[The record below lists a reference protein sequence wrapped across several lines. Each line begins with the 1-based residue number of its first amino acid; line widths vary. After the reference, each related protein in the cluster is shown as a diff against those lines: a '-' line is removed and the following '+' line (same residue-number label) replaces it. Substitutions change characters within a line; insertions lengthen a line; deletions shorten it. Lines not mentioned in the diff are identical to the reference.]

1 MQALGRGGAHWW
13 MALLILLFAYGG
25 ASAQNKVEGS
35 PLQIITDSGCYEFDV
50 ELALTPAERQVG
62 LMNRQHLDD
71 RAGMLFR
78 FDQVRLVTMWM
89 RNTLIP
95 LDMIFV
101 RSDGVIAHIHQ
112 NARPLDESVISS
124 REPVAYVLE
133 INGGK
138 AAELGVKPGHRIAHP
153 LIPQ

>member
-1 MQALGRGGAHWW
+1 MQVFGRRAAHCWLALFLVFLAAGS
-13 MALLILLFAYGG
+13 AL
-25 ASAQNKVEGS
+25 AQAQQERS
-35 PLQIITDSGCYEFDV
+35 PLQIITGSGCYAFDV
-50 ELALTPAERQVG
+50 ELALTPAQRQVG

-78 FDQVRLVTMWM
+78 FDQVRPVTMWM

-95 LDMIFV
+95 LDMIFI

-112 NARPLDESVISS
+112 NARPLDESIISS

-133 INGGK
+133 VNGGK
-138 AAELGVKPGHRIAHP
+138 TAELGVKPGHRVSHP
-153 LIPQ
+153 IIGQ

>member
-1 MQALGRGGAHWW
+1 MQVFGRRAAHCWLALFIVFLA
-13 MALLILLFAYGG
+13 ASSAFA
-25 ASAQNKVEGS
+25 QTREDGS
-35 PLQIITDSGCYEFDV
+35 SLQIITDSGCYEFTV
-50 ELALTPAERQVG
+50 ELALTPAQRQVG

-78 FDQVRLVTMWM
+78 FDQVRPVTMWM

-95 LDMIFV
+95 LDMIFI
-101 RSDGVIAHIHQ
+101 RSDGEIAHIHQ

-133 INGGK
+133 VNGGK
-138 AAELGVKPGHRIAHP
+138 TAELGVKPGHRVSHP
-153 LIPQ
+153 LIAQ